1 MPFELGTKN
10 EHYNTDTL
18 TDVVKF
24 SFITGLI
31 ETIGHNIAYN
41 FLHRIDKYTTCNN
54 RLNET
59 HSLQPK
65 ARYIQID
72 HTE

>member
-1 MPFELGTKN
+1 MFIMLGTKN

-72 HTE
+72 HHQ